1 MVQVFGLNQVPFLAG
16 LAATQKL
23 LLASAMEVLLSAA
36 RQDKI
41 LKIKLDATVA
51 LIIEFDSVLGDL
63 L

>member
-1 MVQVFGLNQVPFLAG
+1 MPFLAG